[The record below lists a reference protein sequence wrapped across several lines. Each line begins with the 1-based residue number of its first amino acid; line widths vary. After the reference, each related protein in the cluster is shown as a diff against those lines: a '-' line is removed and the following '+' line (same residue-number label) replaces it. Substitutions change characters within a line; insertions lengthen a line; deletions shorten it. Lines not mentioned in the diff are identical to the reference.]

1 MLDEYISKTKEVIKD
16 KFLIKEELASVS
28 SWKFLIILKNTIN
41 DVFFLL

>member
-1 MLDEYISKTKEVIKD
+1 MLDEYISKTKEAIKD
-16 KFLIKEELASVS
+16 KFLIKEELVSES